1 MVAGSAG
8 GSVVGDPN
16 NGVFTTV
23 SPAPCSG
30 LTRQT
35 GNAVTVSF
43 VRTPDGQLIAATTG
57 STSAYYLTDNLGS
70 TVGIVTSSGVK
81 TAAYAYD
88 PYGRTRTATGTTAAT
103 NAIRYAGGLF
113 DTTTGAGARQSPA
126 LIS

>member
-16 NGVFTTV
+16 NGVFTT
-23 SPAPCSG
+23 SFTSTMLG

-57 STSAYYLTDNLGS
+57 TSSTCFLTDNLGS
-70 TVGIVTSSGVK
+70 TVGIVSS
-81 TAAYAYD
+81 
-88 PYGRTRTATGTTAAT
+88 TG
-103 NAIRYAGGLF
+103 
-113 DTTTGAGARQSPA
+113 
-126 LIS
+126 